1 VSQHSPHAWD
11 DAKIRDILAGN
22 LSPNPQIRQEEIAFL
37 FSYGTEESINQF
49 YQNQR
54 INLDSF
60 NNNIVTA
67 VGNTEFGNP
76 PVALN
81 TLYTGADE
89 EKIRDKVIIQQDSIE
104 LLIKDWILETQVKD
118 QSFEDFLA
126 NNARAQQE
134 IQKIITK
141 GALAGFDASGPIGKG
156 GMRQTKPSPTDLS
169 KMTAQEVLDNLTN
182 IPEDPV
188 DPKDVDDITNAEA
201 KQCILLNL
209 LEPLTELNH
218 TEMAKKVYQGK
229 RQGNPYS
236 GRIVKINCDNPS
248 TFINYLS
255 SVNGSNDNLTNRIQ
269 QDHPYEKQT
278 ALSYRLSFIKYHDNE
293 IIELP
298 IVHAGGFEYSKNS
311 SGELI
316 KPNATLYGQI
326 IPSTVGLE
334 IDVTYEGNNP
344 STYRNDVDVKI
355 RISSTTMTDFTKSW
369 YYEGLVDDNGDR
381 INFTLF
387 DLILFPYLEKD
398 SKGYGRA
405 FKSQYSPSYNRL
417 RLAYSNTMQSQT
429 GRDPNMVNF
438 FAKNVN
444 VLDLAVVDHE
454 FKRDEEG
461 KKHELIINYKGYI
474 QSVLSS
480 PETDILSNKDIKDKR
495 DNRDILLKEAI
506 EKDCSLREIQ
516 KIQQELNEL
525 AQNDVEDV
533 SSSLLTSIYARGI
546 TRVNNNIMGLGI
558 YKLDYNSTIDKALR
572 TPGGIVLDK
581 IKKYIVDGKGD
592 AVTINTAGAGRT
604 SALGAN
610 DAADFQSDIQK
621 GSSKIYFFY
630 LADLLDAAILNSSIY
645 KGLYLKDDDINKD
658 VLVQKLRFI
667 FGSFRG
673 PDTLGTLY
681 NIGDIPISVE
691 FFLEWYHE
699 NVTKKELYIY
709 PCLSFIRDITETVIS
724 NLLNNLCFGPLEE
737 SKTIIRNSFFTG
749 AKINNKEPL
758 FDVAETHYFR
768 EFGTGKSGPVDLDP
782 IDQKKF
788 PLIRPVFKAN
798 IKDYVNYCAI
808 YSRDNRNNAANIARN
823 VEITNFQY
831 DNPSP
836 RYGASTI
843 AFSKTSQ
850 QGLRE
855 SRYARNGGSGI
866 TMLAG
871 VYNASIK
878 LTHPLNFIYPGQFF
892 QISLFEPPDFKIKLP
907 NGNSVGI
914 FAELGLNGYYS
925 VLKANH
931 KINLANKTNEVTI
944 DGIWVGSKSPYET
957 RLAGSVKSV
966 AQAKQSICEGFVDLS
981 EEIGVRSLN
990 PNFDLS
996 AEIIKING
1004 GPAAAGTAASSATLQ
1019 QLRAAPP
1026 PPPTPLPPGTY
1037 GPTAPP
1043 PPNASPAPAN
1053 QPTPLPAPAPT
1064 PQPPSGA
1071 PSNAALGIPE
1081 PVAGT
1086 NSSSPPGT
1094 DLDND

>member
-1 VSQHSPHAWD
+1 MSQFPANWD

-22 LSPNPQIRQEEIAFL
+22 LSSNPQTRQEEISFL
-37 FSYGTEESINQF
+37 FVYGGEENINQF
-49 YQNQR
+49 YQNQG

-67 VGNTEFGNP
+67 VGNTEFGTP
-76 PVALN
+76 PTALN
-81 TLYTGADE
+81 TQYTAADE

-126 NNARAQQE
+126 TNPRAQEE
-134 IQKIITK
+134 IQKIIAK
-141 GALAGFDASGPIGKG
+141 AAIVEDLRPKDAFISF
-156 GMRQTKPSPTDLS
+156 KPSPPDLS
-169 KMTAQEVLDNLTN
+169 KMSAREVLNDLTAQN

-218 TEMAKKVYQGK
+218 IEMAKKVYQGK

-255 SVNGSNDNLTNRIQ
+255 SVSGSNDNLTNRIQ
-269 QDHPYEKQT
+269 QNHPYEKQT
-278 ALSYRLSFIKYHDNE
+278 ALSYRLSFIKYHDNQ

-311 SGELI
+311 SGELM
-316 KPNATLYGQI
+316 KPNAKLYGQI

-369 YYEGLVDDNGDR
+369 HYEGLVDDNGDR

-417 RLAYSNTMQSQT
+417 RLAYSNTMQSQD

-480 PETDILSNKDIKDKR
+480 HETDILSNKDIKDKR

-516 KIQQELNEL
+516 KIQQELNQL

-533 SSSLLTSIYARGI
+533 SSSLLTSIY
-546 TRVNNNIMGLGI
+546 TRNINPNIMGLGI
-558 YKLDYNSTIDKALR
+558 YRLDYNSTIDKAL
-572 TPGGIVLDK
+572 TAPDGIALDK

-592 AVTINTAGAGRT
+592 KVTSNPAGAAG
-604 SALGAN
+604 SMALGLG
-610 DAADFQSDIQK
+610 DAADFESDIQS
-621 GSSKIYFFY
+621 GSRKIYFFY

-645 KGLYLKDDDINKD
+645 KGLYFKDDDINKD

-724 NLLNNLCFGPLEE
+724 NLLNNLCFGALEE

-768 EFGTGKSGPVDLDP
+768 EFGTGKSSPVDLDP
-782 IDQKKF
+782 IDSKKF
-788 PLIRPVFKAN
+788 PLIRPIFKAN
-798 IKDYVNYCAI
+798 IKDYVNYCTI

-892 QISLFEPPDFKIKLP
+892 QISLYEPPDFKIKLP

-944 DGIWVGSKSPYET
+944 DGIWVGSRSPYET

-996 AEIIKING
+996 AEISKING

-1019 QLRAAPP
+1019 QLRAV
-1026 PPPTPLPPGTY
+1026 
-1037 GPTAPP
+1037 PP
-1043 PPNASPAPAN
+1043 PPNASTAPAN
-1053 QPTPLPAPAPT
+1053 QPTPLPAPTPSAPTPAAPAPT

-1071 PSNAALGIPE
+1071 PPNAALGIPE
-1081 PVAGT
+1081 PTAGT
-1086 NSSSPPGT
+1086 NHSSPPGS
-1094 DLDND
+1094 DLAND